1 MLIGLMKGIGVFYY
15 WTWFI
20 WPFVFMFS
28 FSYGLVE
35 IIKDKNAS
43 GKNILIAAISL
54 LIILAG
60 VISPAFN

>member
-1 MLIGLMKGIGVFYY
+1 LAICIYV
-15 WTWFI
+15 
-20 WPFVFMFS
+20 S
-28 FSYGLVE
+28 FSYGFVE
-35 IIKDKNAS
+35 ITKDKNAS

>member
-1 MLIGLMKGIGVFYY
+1 MDLVYLAICIYVF
-15 WTWFI
+15 
-20 WPFVFMFS
+20 

-54 LIILAG
+54 LIILAR